1 MTHGADTSCLLA
13 HRNGWSMGRLLITLG
28 LALGLSASVARA
40 ACPPVDHTHAAWTGI
55 LDRWIVAGGVDYA
68 GLKRDGQAQ
77 LDAYLAMLS
86 GACANDYAGWTNDE
100 KLAFWINAY
109 NAFTVGLILKHYPM
123 ESIRT
128 IGWLPLAAFREPF
141 IPMPGLKGGNVS
153 LNDIEHGTLRSAF
166 REPRIHF
173 ALVCAARSCPA
184 LRPEAYRGADLDRQL
199 DEQGRAFLGDPA
211 KNRLDMS
218 GRELYLSPIFDWF
231 RDDFE
236 TASGSLWAFV
246 APYLGATSGNPAP
259 RIEFL
264 DYDWR
269 LNDRA
274 APQPKEKKP

>member
-1 MTHGADTSCLLA
+1 
-13 HRNGWSMGRLLITLG
+13 MGRLLI
-28 LALGLSASVARA
+28 ALGLVIGLAAPAVADCA
-40 ACPPVDHTHAAWTGI
+40 PVDHSHAAWTAI
-55 LDRWIVAGGVDYA
+55 LARRAAGGEVDYR
-68 GLKRDGQAQ
+68 GLKRDDEAA

-86 GACANDYAGWTNDE
+86 GACAAEYARWSEDE

-109 NAFTVGLILKHYPM
+109 NAFTVRLILTHYPV
-123 ESIRT
+123 ESIRK
-128 IGWLPLAAFREPF
+128 IGWLPLAAFREAF

-184 LRPEAYRGADLDRQL
+184 LRAEAYRGADLDRQL

-211 KNRLDMS
+211 KNRLDTA
-218 GRELYLSPIFDWF
+218 GKVLYLSSIFDWF

-236 TASGSLWAFV
+236 ASSGSLWAFV
-246 APYLGATSGNPAP
+246 APYLGVAAGGPAP
-259 RIEFL
+259 HIEFL

-269 LNDRA
+269 LNDRT
-274 APQPKEKKP
+274 APQPKEEKP